1 MDAVCCPYKA
11 YKSAGRL
18 LPHIMCVRYRDAS
31 TEGRLGYFR
40 GLLIWK
46 GEVTR
51 QCWFLEDI
59 IHMMKR

>member
-1 MDAVCCPYKA
+1 
-11 YKSAGRL
+11 
-18 LPHIMCVRYRDAS
+18 MCVRYRDAS